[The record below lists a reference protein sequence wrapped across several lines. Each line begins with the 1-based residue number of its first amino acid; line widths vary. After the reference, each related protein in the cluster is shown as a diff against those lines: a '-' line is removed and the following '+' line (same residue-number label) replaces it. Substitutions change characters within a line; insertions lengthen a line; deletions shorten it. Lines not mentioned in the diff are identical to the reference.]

1 MRMKQYSYQIDR
13 LDAPFKMC
21 LLHCFRCLAVA
32 VAKSSTIHT
41 YTILEGENLLVVCNA
56 TNSSDT
62 EIYWTKNDTE
72 SSFIE
77 KGRFLEILNINRSY
91 SGDYICHALNTSFPV
106 PEYNET
112 DSNVTVDVINVDVQ
126 CKYANLFNCRM

>member
-1 MRMKQYSYQIDR
+1 MRLKQYSRQIDKCNAR
-13 LDAPFKMC
+13 FKIC
-21 LLHCFRCLAVA
+21 LFHCFRCLALA
-32 VAKSSTIHT
+32 VGKSSTIHT

-62 EIYWTKNDTE
+62 EIYWTKNDTK
-72 SSFIE
+72 STFIQ
-77 KGRFLEILNINRSY
+77 KGKFLEILNISRSY
-91 SGDYICHALNTSFPV
+91 SGEYICHELNTSFPA

-126 CKYANLFNCRM
+126 CK